1 MINVDG
7 INKGSKMDSS
17 VQRELPALFELAH
30 DRSESGRL
38 ALCKKITEVF
48 FTPSAALTE
57 NEQLLV
63 NQLIEELLRDSSLSV
78 RQALITEFTNA
89 AGSPRPLALKIA
101 AGPIDIARA
110 TLSSN
115 DNFLDEDLV
124 AIIDKH
130 GADHAAAIASRK
142 QISEAV
148 ADALVTTGDLGV
160 MQIVAENLGAKLS
173 GKAMDILVD
182 AARLAS
188 LLQKPILDRPEL
200 NPDSAIRLYWWVAK
214 DLRRAALERYGFGP
228 GKLSSALGKATE
240 EILSALSLQKEDD
253 NAMRYLADW
262 LEERGALTI
271 GLLAPLLRMAHYR
284 LFNIVL
290 ARLSNLDLQY
300 VDMINSNAANG
311 RMMVVLCRALGIEK
325 GNFVSI
331 FLMARGGRADE
342 QIVHPRELSQV
353 IQAYDKLDPEMAQT
367 LIESWRTDP
376 SAIVQR
382 ANATVTAIRA

>member
-7 INKGSKMDSS
+7 IFKGSKMDSS

-38 ALCKKITEVF
+38 SLCKKITEVF

-57 NEQLLV
+57 NEQSLV
-63 NQLIEELLRDSSLSV
+63 NQLIEDLLRDSSIAV
-78 RQALITEFTNA
+78 RQALITEFANA
-89 AGSPRPLALKIA
+89 VSVPRPLAIKVA
-101 AGPIDIARA
+101 KGPIDIARA
-110 TLSSN
+110 TLVAN
-115 DNFLDEDLV
+115 DNLLDEDLIE
-124 AIIDKH
+124 IINMSST
-130 GADHAAAIASRK
+130 DHAAAIATRQ
-142 QISEAV
+142 QINEAV
-148 ADALVTTGDLGV
+148 SDALVATGDLGV

-173 GKAMDILVD
+173 GRAMDILID

-188 LLQKPILDRPEL
+188 FLQKPILERPEL
-200 NPDSAIRLYWWVAK
+200 NPDSAIRLYWWTARE
-214 DLRRAALERYGFGP
+214 LRRATLERFGFGP
-228 GKLSSALGKATE
+228 GKLSTALNKATE
-240 EILSALSLQKEDD
+240 EILSALNLQKEDD
-253 NAMRYLADW
+253 NAMRHLADW
-262 LEERGALTI
+262 LEERGALNI
-271 GLLAPLLRMAHYR
+271 SLLAPLLRMAHYR

-331 FLMARGGRADE
+331 FLMARGGRQDD

-353 IQAYDKLDPEMAQT
+353 IQAYDKLDPAMAMS
-367 LIESWRTDP
+367 LIDSWRTDP
-376 SAIVQR
+376 RAIVER
-382 ANATVTAIRA
+382 AATAAAVAQA